1 MPINSIIWTR
11 LKNYLKNKTHQNWHK
26 DIENLNSL
34 TSVNAVEI
42 TFPQRKLQYY
52 MVLLVNFTIQGRNN
66 ITVTQSLIGNRWR
79 GNTSNLFCKSSVILI
94 QKLDKD
100 ITKQNYRAVVHNK
113 NSENISKL
121 NLTSSIKDKPF
132 SSCFQ
137 QMVLTYLHRKT
148 NTDPSHTCKGITA
161 HTTVSTVPFSWP
173 CI

>member
-66 ITVTQSLIGNRWR
+66 ITVTQSLIENRWR
-79 GNTSNLFCKSSVILI
+79 GNTSNLFCESSVILI

-100 ITKQNYRAVVHNK
+100 ITKQNYRAVVHK
-113 NSENISKL
+113 QK
-121 NLTSSIKDKPF
+121 F
-132 SSCFQ
+132 
-137 QMVLTYLHRKT
+137 
-148 NTDPSHTCKGITA
+148 
-161 HTTVSTVPFSWP
+161 
-173 CI
+173 